1 VTQRVATPEV
11 ETNKVFWLVGDG
23 VMEAT
28 PDDKS
33 RTYGGSLPGKE
44 YLILVGK

>member
-33 RTYGGSLPGKE
+33 RTRMAARCRARS
-44 YLILVGK
+44 I